1 MPEGE
6 PATEGGQVPEGEPAT
21 EGGQM
26 PEGEPAT
33 EGGGEKK
40 RMTTEAIPFS
50 VG

>member
-26 PEGEPAT
+26 PGGEPAT
-33 EGGGEKK
+33 EGGKCLRESLRPRG
-40 RMTTEAIPFS
+40 AS
-50 VG
+50 A